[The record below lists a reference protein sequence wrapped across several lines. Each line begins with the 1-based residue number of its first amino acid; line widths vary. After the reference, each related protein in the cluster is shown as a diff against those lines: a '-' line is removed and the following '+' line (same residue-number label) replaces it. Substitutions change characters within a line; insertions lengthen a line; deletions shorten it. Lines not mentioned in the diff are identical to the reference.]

1 MTKSANYRN
10 PYRTPYR
17 IYLRVGAVFN
27 RLRVDGPPVS
37 EGGVLFYPCRCE
49 CGNSLR
55 VRSQDLREGNTRS
68 CGCLQRERA
77 SEANT
82 RHGKSHTSIH
92 NIWMCM
98 LARCENPK
106 AEFYADYGGRGI
118 KVCERWHLFEN
129 FYADVG
135 EPPPGLTL
143 ERRDNNGDY
152 EPGNCT
158 WATRQQQANNRRS
171 NKPIEFAGKVMN
183 QIQWERELGLREGQI
198 YDRLRR
204 GWSVERALT
213 TGRHSY

>member
-1 MTKSANYRN
+1 MTDIAFN
-10 PYRTPYR
+10 R
-17 IYLRVGAVFN
+17 IHVPVGAYFG
-27 RLRVDGPPVS
+27 RLRVCGAPVS
-37 EGGVLFYPCRCE
+37 EDGVLFYPCRCE
-49 CGNSLR
+49 CGDLIH
-55 VRSQDLREGNTRS
+55 VRFGDLRTGNTRS

-77 SEANT
+77 AEANM
-82 RHGKSHTSIH
+82 RHGKSHTPIH

-98 LARCENPK
+98 LARCESPK
-106 AEFYADYGGRGI
+106 AEFYGDYGGRGI
-118 KVCERWHLFEN
+118 KVCERWHVFDN

-135 EPPPGLTL
+135 DPPPGLTL
-143 ERRDNNGDY
+143 ERRDNDGDY

-158 WATRQQQANNRRS
+158 WATRRQQANNRRS

-213 TGRHSY
+213 TARQGY